1 VSKFGENNTFTEFI
15 PSEIEELNNS
25 KIMQHKSGFVNII
38 GNPNAGK
45 STLMNALVGD
55 QLSIITPKAQ
65 TTRHR
70 IIGILNQPDYQIVF
84 SDTPGLVNPHYKL
97 QESMMTGVRSAL
109 QDADVFIL
117 LSDLGEDFKNQE
129 IIEKIKLSK
138 VPIILLLNKIDLSN
152 QEDIAVKIEDW
163 KQKLPMAQ
171 ILPVS
176 ALHKFNIDAVVA
188 MILEHLPEAPPYY
201 PKDEVSDRNLRFF
214 VSEIIREKI
223 LLFYQKEIPYSAEV
237 VVESYVEE
245 ENIDKIRALIYV
257 ERESQK
263 AIIIGNKGTALKKV
277 GKEARKQMEKFLGKQ
292 VFLELFVKVMKDWRD
307 NEKILKR
314 FGYEL

>member
-1 VSKFGENNTFTEFI
+1 
-15 PSEIEELNNS
+15 
-25 KIMQHKSGFVNII
+25 MQHKSGFVNII

-70 IIGILNQPDYQIVF
+70 IIGILNNPDYQIVF

-97 QESMMTGVRSAL
+97 QESMMTSIHSAL

-117 LSDLGEDFKNQE
+117 LSDLGEDFKNPDV
-129 IIEKIKLSK
+129 IEQIKASN

-152 QEDIAVKIEDW
+152 QEDIAAKINEW
-163 KQKLPMAQ
+163 QQKLPTAR

-176 ALHKFNIDAVVA
+176 ALHKFNIEGVVA

-223 LLFYQKEIPYSAEV
+223 LLHYQKEIPYSVEV
-237 VVESYVEE
+237 VVETYSEE
-245 ENIDKIRALIYV
+245 KDIDKIRALIYV

-263 AIIIGNKGTALKKV
+263 AIIIGNKGAALKRV
-277 GKEARKQMEKFLGKQ
+277 GKEARKQMEQFLGKK

-314 FGYEL
+314 FGYEI